1 MEYEFGLIYK
11 VADDANMDELIEQL
25 GEAGCD
31 DALVGTGQPGRIALD
46 FTRDASSAKNAIIS
60 ALAAVK
66 KAIPGAKLLEV
77 TPDFVGMTDV
87 AELLGVSRQNIQRLK
102 QAHHSNFPTP
112 VHEGSTVIWH
122 LAHLL
127 ESFKGRASIRY
138 RAGIARCRSYR
149 DADQSREGSKA
160 VGAPSTKGS
169 ARPGR
174 LS

>member
-1 MEYEFGLIYK
+1 MEYEFGLKYK

-127 ESFKGRASIRY
+127 EWFKGRD
-138 RAGIARCRSYR
+138 SYDNEQALLDVAHTAMQINLAKEAKQLER
-149 DADQSREGSKA
+149 RVQKEVLDLVA
-160 VGAPSTKGS
+160 
-169 ARPGR
+169 
-174 LS
+174 